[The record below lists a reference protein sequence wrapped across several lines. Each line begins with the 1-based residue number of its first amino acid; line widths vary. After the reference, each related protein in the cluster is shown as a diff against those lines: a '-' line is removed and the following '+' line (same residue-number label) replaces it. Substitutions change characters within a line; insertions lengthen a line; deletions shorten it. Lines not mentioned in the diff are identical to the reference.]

1 MLLNILYSPAW
12 LVFGMDMIFR
22 QKIII
27 DWEQVKQLHRQQ
39 AIQNNEKENH
49 HPIKHDYK
57 VGDPV
62 LIVILPDDPC
72 KQTKLSSPM
81 ERSYKIRQVFCNGMV
96 RILQGN
102 FEEIISIHRQ
112 RTLQCPLTDL

>member
-39 AIQNNEKENH
+39 ATQNNEKENRH
-49 HPIKHDYK
+49 RIEHDFK
-57 VGDPV
+57 VGDLV
-62 LIVILPDDPC
+62 LVVTLPD
-72 KQTKLSSPM
+72 
-81 ERSYKIRQVFCNGMV
+81 E
-96 RILQGN
+96 
-102 FEEIISIHRQ
+102 
-112 RTLQCPLTDL
+112 